1 LYLSLNFNFQFLMK
15 KDDGD
20 DEEEIL
26 ATYEVDGSDHE
37 EVLEQ
42 VQ

>member
-1 LYLSLNFNFQFLMK
+1 MK

-37 EVLEQ
+37 EEISATDQQVLEQ